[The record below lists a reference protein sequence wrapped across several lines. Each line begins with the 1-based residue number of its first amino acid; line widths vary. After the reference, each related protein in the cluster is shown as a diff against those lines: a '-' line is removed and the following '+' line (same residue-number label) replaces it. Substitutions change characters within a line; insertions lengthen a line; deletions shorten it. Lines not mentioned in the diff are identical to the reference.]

1 MALQIINTGVRSAT
15 GAASAGGTLPLNASG
30 VKPRFVR
37 IATTAA
43 AHVRIGLGAQTAVN
57 TDLMISPGEPTILA
71 TLGADNYAA
80 IQAVAAGVIQI
91 SPVEDI

>member
-1 MALQIINTGVRSAT
+1 MALQIITTGARIAT
-15 GAASAGGTLPLNASG
+15 GAASAGGTIPLSQSGQLP
-30 VKPRFVR
+30 KFVR

-43 AHVRIGLGAQTAVN
+43 AHVRIGTGAQTAVN

-71 TLGADNYAA
+71 TLGMNNYAA
-80 IQAVAAGVIQI
+80 VQAVAAGVLQI

>member
-1 MALQIINTGVRSAT
+1 MTLQVTQTGVRSAT

-30 VKPRFVR
+30 AVPRFVR

-43 AHVRIGLGAQTAVN
+43 AHVRIGKGAQTSVN

-91 SPVEDI
+91 SSVEDM

>member
-1 MALQIINTGVRSAT
+1 MALQITAT
-15 GAASAGGTLPLNASG
+15 GARIATGASSAGGTIPLTTSNT
-30 VKPRFVR
+30 VPRYVR

-43 AHVRIGLGAQTAVN
+43 AHVRIGTGAQTAVN

-71 TLGADNYAA
+71 TLGQTHYAA
-80 IQAVAAGVIQI
+80 IQAVAAGILQI